1 MIATPGEESSAAFED
16 SNETESQTTSEQQ
29 KGMRENTVRSFGAA
43 REEWKAPAAIDTT
56 SLKHLSYN
64 NSLTSPMT
72 PMTGKSGNSFSPS
85 GAFQSLNLD
94 SSANESDEEMD
105 DEDLDED
112 ADGSDKTS
120 CFSGLKTA
128 NRAVM
133 NLSRSHVKKFYF
145 SVFPEAMEMDN
156 ATYCVGRIV
165 LPTQYD
171 KSCLTLTVTPCGR
184 KLQLLIRRP
193 PSTMSPEF
201 VLCLNKKTIKN
212 KSKWQ
217 DHALVHAINSHFKE
231 LKLHSEDK
239 IAGKIIFKA
248 PFELEPQTSPEL
260 LMHRDADG
268 SKVGHVT
275 TIQHYDQ
282 LKKLRR
288 MKKMEAP
295 RKDREYTRQT
305 IRSFIFVAKKR
316 SDGFNESKN
325 VREADSSNKIKKPDK
340 KPQAPEAKKRS
351 RPSSPSTALTATTS
365 SISARSPSP
374 V

>member
-1 MIATPGEESSAAFED
+1 MRVMKKWTMRILMRMQMVVTRLLASLALKLPI
-16 SNETESQTTSEQQ
+16 EQSWIFLVH
-29 KGMRENTVRSFGAA
+29 M
-43 REEWKAPAAIDTT
+43 WKNSISVF
-56 SLKHLSYN
+56 SLKPWKWTMQLTALVELSFQPSMINLAWYLLLHPVGESF
-64 NSLTSPMT
+64 NSW
-72 PMTGKSGNSFSPS
+72 SGGLQAPCL
-85 GAFQSLNLD
+85 LNLFF
-94 SSANESDEEMD
+94 A
-105 DEDLDED
+105 
-112 ADGSDKTS
+112 
-120 CFSGLKTA
+120 
-128 NRAVM
+128 
-133 NLSRSHVKKFYF
+133 
-145 SVFPEAMEMDN
+145 
-156 ATYCVGRIV
+156 
-165 LPTQYD
+165 
-171 KSCLTLTVTPCGR
+171 
-184 KLQLLIRRP
+184 
-193 PSTMSPEF
+193 ST
-201 VLCLNKKTIKN
+201 NKTIKN

-282 LKKLRR
+282 LKKLQR
-288 MKKMEAP
+288 MKKMMAP

>member
-1 MIATPGEESSAAFED
+1 MSA
-16 SNETESQTTSEQQ
+16 
-29 KGMRENTVRSFGAA
+29 
-43 REEWKAPAAIDTT
+43 PPPAIDTT
-56 SLKHLSYN
+56 SLEHRSYN

-105 DEDLDED
+105 NEDLDED
-112 ADGSDKTS
+112 AYVSDKTS
-120 CFSGLKTA
+120 RFSALKTT
-128 NRAVM
+128 NRATM
-133 NLSRSHVKKFYF
+133 NLSRSHVKSFYF
-145 SVFPEAMEMDN
+145 SVFPRAMEMDN
-156 ATYCVGRIV
+156 ATFCVGRIV

-171 KSCLTLTVTPCGR
+171 KSCLRLTVTPCGR

-201 VLCLNKKTIKN
+201 VLCLDKNTIKK
-212 KSKWQ
+212 KSKWH

-231 LKLHSEDK
+231 LKQHSEDK

-260 LMHRDADG
+260 LMHGDGDG
-268 SKVGHVT
+268 SKVGHIT

-282 LKKLRR
+282 LNKLRK

-305 IRSFIFVAKKR
+305 VRSFIFVAKKR

-325 VREADSSNKIKKPDK
+325 VREAGSSNKIKKPDK
-340 KPQAPEAKKRS
+340 KPQAPKRS
-351 RPSSPSTALTATTS
+351 RPSSPQHGSTSTCTAVTVTNS
-365 SISARSPSP
+365 SISARSHPS